1 MHNLRWLCLIY
12 NPQFSW
18 WSASQLNPHPR
29 LQLWRGQ
36 TFSQQTGGTIHSEQM
51 YSYMKIIFE
60 HMLTSWMK
68 TWQMNLLPPENYIWA
83 CATQLEENLVDGFTT
98 AWMACGHIYQSA
110 ELSWNISA
118 VTKLASCLSHVNQRV
133 LPMKLQNV
141 TASFHTFG
149 GVGRVLGVVGHENVR
164 YSFPPLS
171 STLWWWNGP
180 LKAPRYHRHPRRSH
194 VTCNPSRSRS
204 SLFVRHAR
212 TAPFP
217 LESSHSDAVSNCS
230 ISHSVFK

>member
-1 MHNLRWLCLIY
+1 MKVSLCRYYIFEY
-12 NPQFSW
+12 VPTSWNNINNFSW
-18 WSASQLNPHPR
+18 ISYLRTSASQLNPHPR

-149 GVGRVLGVVGHENVR
+149 GVYAWNWLFGMALW
-164 YSFPPLS
+164 
-171 STLWWWNGP
+171 TL
-180 LKAPRYHRHPRRSH
+180 
-194 VTCNPSRSRS
+194 
-204 SLFVRHAR
+204 LFY
-212 TAPFP
+212 F
-217 LESSHSDAVSNCS
+217 
-230 ISHSVFK
+230 